1 MALSKILDKL
11 SNFFAAKKG
20 LLPIIGICLVLIN
33 FVISQISSG
42 WWAQSDIFLHF
53 GIIIAIFGF
62 MLAWAL

>member
-33 FVISQISSG
+33 FIISQISSG